1 MVIADNLAVY
11 VSLVYGDYAHMSGP
25 NLAAATL
32 LFALQLYMDFSGC
45 CDIVLGAAR
54 ILGYDLIENFQSP
67 FGATSFADFW
77 RRWHISMTG
86 WFRDYVYFSLG
97 GSRCGAVRHLFNIL
111 VVFLVSGLWHGAD
124 WRYLMWGLA
133 CGVISVLAVL
143 TRRPRGVIARYNPLY
158 RIDGVRRWVQR
169 GIVYLLFCVT
179 MVFLPARCTTRTPM
193 PFTAALPAAG
203 PACPTPGRR

>member
-1 MVIADNLAVY
+1 M
-11 VSLVYGDYAHMSGP
+11 
-25 NLAAATL
+25 
-32 LFALQLYMDFSGC
+32 
-45 CDIVLGAAR
+45 LGAAR

-133 CGVISVLAVL
+133 CGAISVAAVL

-179 MVFLPARCTTRTPM
+179 MVFLPARCTTQTPM

-203 PACPTPGRR
+203 PACPMPGHR

>member
-1 MVIADNLAVY
+1 
-11 VSLVYGDYAHMSGP
+11 MSGP

-54 ILGYDLIENFQSP
+54 ILGYDLIEKLP
-67 FGATSFADFW
+67 VPLW
-77 RRWHISMTG
+77 RHQLCRFLAAVAYQHDRLVPGTMSISRWA
-86 WFRDYVYFSLG
+86 

-124 WRYLMWGLA
+124 WRYLMWGALPA
-133 CGVISVLAVL
+133 GVISVLAVL

-158 RIDGVRRWVQR
+158 RIDGVRR
-169 GIVYLLFCVT
+169 GSS
-179 MVFLPARCTTRTPM
+179 
-193 PFTAALPAAG
+193 AASSICCSA
-203 PACPTPGRR
+203 